1 MFYFSG
7 VYYKSDINVMQQA
20 IENAI
25 TVWAH
30 GMNALMEDTQNRPRL
45 TNVSLTPSLECETGN
60 IHWKNGRILY
70 E

>member
-45 TNVSLTPSLECETGN
+45 TNVSL
-60 IHWKNGRILY
+60 
-70 E
+70 